1 MQRRKNMKEKIKG
14 FILPTIAT
22 VLFVLLYFY
31 FTLPAINLRA
41 FGFWAMIIL
50 AVAVFIGVYV
60 SFTDETLIPRVKAW
74 MKSSIGNAAQNAKTK
89 NKYRGDYVVGKNIM
103 ISMGFSA
110 GACNADIDELALSV
124 RSYNALRRANII
136 TIGELI
142 EQLNEGE
149 LKTFRNLGVKSISEI
164 KTKIMLYGFE
174 QLSEKGKTEF
184 FQYLIEKNNVSLF
197 YKL

>member
-1 MQRRKNMKEKIKG
+1 MNKTKIIKTLIDTEKQCG
-14 FILPTIAT
+14 L
-22 VLFVLLYFY
+22 V
-31 FTLPAINLRA
+31 
-41 FGFWAMIIL
+41 
-50 AVAVFIGVYV
+50 
-60 SFTDETLIPRVKAW
+60 ETLR
-74 MKSSIGNAAQNAKTK
+74 
-89 NKYRGDYVVGKNIM
+89 RVVGKNVM
-103 ISMGFSA
+103 VCMGFSA

-149 LKTFRNLGVKSISEI
+149 LKTLRNLGVKSISEI

-184 FQYLIEKNNVSLF
+184 FQYLIEKNTVCLN
-197 YKL
+197 